1 MAQRLGNPAA
11 GFRALTKWLGKMPV
25 ARSPSVFSTGTGS
38 PGRTRSSRTWPA
50 KTSALMTTA
59 AS

>member
-11 GFRALTKWLGKMPV
+11 GFRALTTWLGKTPV
-25 ARSPSVFSTGTGS
+25 TRSPSVFSTGTGA
-38 PGRTRSSRTWPA
+38 PGRTRSSRTGPT
-50 KTSALMTTA
+50 KTGALMTDA